1 MDNPY
6 AVATAQAKKMGYK
19 NFKEGSPGEKK
30 VDEIAEA
37 IKKAGHNQSYE
48 DMNVP
53 DKSDLV
59 YYKDGEDT
67 ASLHRVSLLR
77 EKIKELKEKM
87 MDSDSKEVID
97 EEKES
102 ELRKLTK
109 AIKARNPWAV
119 AWAIVNGKG
128 QNGMKNPPT
137 NKEARKAMAA
147 KIVAGM
153 ADNKFQDD

>member
-87 MDSDSKEVID
+87 LDADSKEVID

-137 NKEARKAMAA
+137 NKEGRKAAA
-147 KIVAGM
+147 ARIVAGIE
-153 ADNKFQDD
+153 DNPFN